1 MRTPFALLLTLLLA
15 GCNSWSSGYH
25 LNNAYRSYK
34 SGDCDRVMLELSQAE
49 RKSRARPW
57 LQPEMSMLRGQCL
70 ERQKYFVDAAQTYR
84 FIIAR
89 YPTSEYAYRA
99 RARIETL
106 RANGRLPGGDGHLL
120 PLP

>member
-1 MRTPFALLLTLLLA
+1 MRTLCVLFLTLLLA
-15 GCNSWSSGYH
+15 GCNSWSSNYH

-49 RKSRARPW
+49 RRSRARPW

-70 ERQKYFVDAAQTYR
+70 ERQRYFVDAAQTYE

-89 YPTSEYAYRA
+89 YPTSEYAYRSKA
-99 RARIETL
+99 RLETL
-106 RANGRLPGGDGHLL
+106 RANGRLRGESVHSVAL
-120 PLP
+120 P